1 VAECC
6 TVSVVNWKGGV
17 GKTTLTHHLAVGL
30 QVMTEA
36 EREEKLGM
44 RRKPRVLLIDNDAQC
59 NLTISCLGS
68 DKFDKMVERGSGTM
82 RELYAT
88 FLRDEDPDSDVE
100 EFIVEGMVRKSKYEN
115 YEDIDV
121 LSSHPD
127 LIYTDMDF
135 AIYSEP
141 DFKKSML
148 GSNIYKFQVLDRILE
163 RVRERYD
170 FIFIDCPPSMH
181 YLTQNSIYT
190 SDYYLIPMLPDWLS
204 TYGIHSIVTKVDE
217 LNRMFR
223 LAEDG
228 NYVETELVGIVA
240 NKVREYKEKP
250 IQSQSA
256 IINDLKEQHRDQ
268 VFAQYLTDGDGISQ
282 ASSMGVPVYAIAGSG
297 GTARKQSEL
306 LQEILGEF
314 LDKI

>member
-1 VAECC
+1 MAECC

-68 DKFDKMVERGSGTM
+68 DKFEKMVERGSGTM

-127 LIYTDMDF
+127 LIYGYGLPS
-135 AIYSEP
+135 IQNLIS
-141 DFKKSML
+141 KSMWGRISTNSGI
-148 GSNIYKFQVLDRILE
+148 GSY
-163 RVRERYD
+163 
-170 FIFIDCPPSMH
+170 S
-181 YLTQNSIYT
+181 
-190 SDYYLIPMLPDWLS
+190 
-204 TYGIHSIVTKVDE
+204 G
-217 LNRMFR
+217 
-223 LAEDG
+223 
-228 NYVETELVGIVA
+228 
-240 NKVREYKEKP
+240 
-250 IQSQSA
+250 
-256 IINDLKEQHRDQ
+256 
-268 VFAQYLTDGDGISQ
+268 
-282 ASSMGVPVYAIAGSG
+282 AGA
-297 GTARKQSEL
+297 GTV
-306 LQEILGEF
+306 
-314 LDKI
+314 